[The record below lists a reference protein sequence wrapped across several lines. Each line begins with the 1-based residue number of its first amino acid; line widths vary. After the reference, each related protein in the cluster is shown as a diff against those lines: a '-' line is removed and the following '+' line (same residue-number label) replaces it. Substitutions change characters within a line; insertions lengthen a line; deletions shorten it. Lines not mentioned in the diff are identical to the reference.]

1 MNTKLILNQVGIA
14 ACMTITGF
22 LTVGLEAATSGKHTD
37 SALALNQFKAANTKA
52 VILQNEAGG
61 IRALYSPGMSHGGTA
76 SDSARNYVA
85 EWGDMHG
92 ITPDQIQ
99 PIETIEEVPLQ
110 YDRVTGTYG
119 LTLFNYEQTVS
130 GIPVHDT
137 RLMTLVKNEP
147 GYPVIHIKADLK
159 PLKGWTPGPIAN
171 DAVSSVSALQAGS
184 RFLGEKVTLSEEPTL
199 VVFAG
204 GEQVTEDPVL
214 CMSFEIT
221 AGSKADDTYKKWLLL
236 TSVETGEVIYQQNL
250 ILNCGMNC
258 ASVAQALGN
267 MSVGDVSGQTTSL
280 ATDGSGA
287 DICESES
294 FYGMPHI
301 FVSGSNGQNVIADAN
316 GNWEMPSN
324 GNVTVS
330 SSFAGQYFVVNNEAG
345 SEANFSTSV
354 SDGGTAELQN
364 TDTSEYVLAEANAYL
379 HLNLIRDFVLS
390 YNPSYPVISTQT
402 QMPANVNLGSSC
414 NAYYDGGSTNYYIES
429 GGCSNTSFS
438 VIIHHEYGHHLVN
451 TAGSGQ
457 NEYGEGMGDVM
468 SVLMS
473 GDAQLARGFFT
484 NDCANGI
491 RNADNNCQYQAS
503 GCSSCGSAIH
513 SCGQLISGVVWDL
526 LELMPDDFDTAAR
539 IVIDSLPLHDGT
551 SIDGAILLDYLILDD
566 DDGDLSNGT
575 PNSDKIYNAFGQH
588 GINEDNIPVP
598 PDNDD
603 CSTARAVTWG
613 SWEVNTTGAGSSGV
627 PVDANQCAD
636 TYMTACDPDVWYRLV
651 SCGSGSMTVS
661 LCGSATFDTDLA
673 VYTGDCSG
681 LSQIA
686 CNGDAADCANYTSSL
701 SVDVTQGQA
710 IYVRVGGYN
719 GASGTGTVIID
730 GPGEPCDDEVIVF
743 DFPDGLPDVIDPNDP
758 PAISISLEGSGDLS
772 PVPGS
777 GRMYVAQGDTVVEGT
792 MEQSGPSGNSYLAS
806 FPTLDCQPVLYWFE
820 VDGSNG
826 NTYGSGDKSAE
837 VYSDFEVIF
846 EDNGDADGGWVVSGN
861 ATDGQWDRGAPIN
874 CGRCDPPTDRDGT
887 GGCWL
892 TDNSS
897 ASNCNSD
904 VDGGSTVLT
913 TPVMDASDP
922 NAVVNYSRWYSNG
935 SDCSGA
941 SPLADTFLVEAS
953 ADGTTWTAIE
963 TVGPTGPEVSGGW
976 FDKTFV
982 VSELPGLLNT
992 STFRLRFTASDTGD
1006 GSVVEAAIDNLSITV
1021 TSCGTSGCTGDINGD
1036 GAVGVDD
1043 LLAVIADWNNPYTVD
1058 DLLGVI
1064 ADWNCD

>member
-1 MNTKLILNQVGIA
+1 MKQQMILRNLGLATCVA
-14 ACMTITGF
+14 LTGF
-22 LTVGLEAATSGKHTD
+22 LTVSIEAASKGSGND
-37 SALALNQFKAANTKA
+37 LAISQFKAANQKA
-52 VILQNEAGG
+52 VMLHNQAGG
-61 IRALYSPGMSHGGTA
+61 IRALYAPAMSHGGTPF
-76 SDSARNYVA
+76 DSARNYIS

-92 ITPDQIQ
+92 ITLEEIR

-110 YDRVTGTYG
+110 YDRETGDFG
-119 LTLFNYEQTVS
+119 MTLFNFEQTVS
-130 GIPVHDT
+130 GIPVYDT

-147 GYPVIHIKADLK
+147 GYPVIHVKSDLK
-159 PLKGWTPGPIAN
+159 SLKGWTPGPIAN
-171 DAVSSVSALQAGS
+171 DAVSTTQALKLGS
-184 RFLGEKVTLSEEPTL
+184 KFLGEKVTLVNEPSL

-221 AGSKADDTYKKWLLL
+221 AGSKSDDTFKKWLLL
-236 TSVETGEVIYQQNL
+236 TEVGTGQVVYQQNL

-267 MSVGDVSGQTTSL
+267 MSVGDVSGQTSSL

-287 DICESES
+287 DICETES

-301 FVSGSNGQNVIADAN
+301 FVSGSNGQNVTADAN
-316 GNWEMPSN
+316 GNWTMPSS
-324 GNVTVS
+324 GDVTVS
-330 SSFAGQYFVVNNEAG
+330 SSFSGQYFVVNNDAG
-345 SEANFSTSV
+345 SEASFSTSV
-354 SDGGTAELQN
+354 SNGGTASLQN

-390 YNPSYPVISTQT
+390 YNPNYPVISTQT

-473 GDAQLARGFFT
+473 GDPQLARGFFT
-484 NDCANGI
+484 NDCNSGI

-588 GINEDNIPVP
+588 GITEDNIPTP

-603 CSTARAVTWG
+603 CVTAREVTWG
-613 SWEVNTTGAGSSGV
+613 SWEVNTTGAASSGV
-627 PVDANQCAD
+627 AVDANQCAD

-651 SCGSGSMTVS
+651 ACGTGSMTVS
-661 LCGSATFDTDLA
+661 LCSSATFDTDLA

-686 CNGDAADCANYTSSL
+686 CNGDAANCDTYTSSL
-701 SVDVTQGQA
+701 SVDVTQGQS
-710 IYVRVGGYN
+710 IFVRVGGFN
-719 GASGTGTVIID
+719 GATGTGTVIID
-730 GPGEPCDDEVIVF
+730 GPGDPCDDEVITF
-743 DFPDGLPDVIDPNDP
+743 DFPGGLPDVIDPNDP
-758 PAISISLEGSGDLS
+758 PTISITLEGTGDLS
-772 PVPGS
+772 QVPGS
-777 GRMYVAQGDTVVEGT
+777 GRMYVSQSGTVVEGT
-792 MEQSGPSGNSYLAS
+792 MQESGPNGYFAS
-806 FPTLDCQPVLYWFE
+806 FPPLACQPVTFWFE
-820 VDGSNG
+820 VEGTNG
-826 NTYGSGDKSAE
+826 TTYGSGDKTAE
-837 VYSDFEVIF
+837 VYSDSEVIF
-846 EDNGDADGGWVVSGN
+846 QDNGDIDSGWVVGGD
-861 ATDGQWDRGAPIN
+861 ATDGQWDRGVPVN
-874 CGRCDPPTDRDGT
+874 CSRCDPPTDRDGT

-897 ASNCNSD
+897 ANTCNSD
-904 VDGGSTVLT
+904 VDGGSTILT
-913 TPVMDASDP
+913 TPVMDTSDS

-935 SDCSGA
+935 SDCNGG
-941 SPLADTFLVEAS
+941 SPQADTFVVEAS
-953 ADGTTWTAIE
+953 ANGIAWTTIE
-963 TVGPTGPEVSGGW
+963 IVGPTGPETSGGW

-982 VSELPGLLNT
+982 VADLPGSFN
-992 STFRLRFTASDTGD
+992 SPTFRLRFTASDLAS
-1006 GSVVEAAIDNLSITV
+1006 GSVIEAAIDNLSVTV
-1021 TSCGTSGCTGDINGD
+1021 TTCNDSNCVGDITGDGY
-1036 GAVGVDD
+1036 VGVDD

-1064 ADWNCD
+1064 ADWNCN